1 MLKYNKSC
9 YSTGQFYPMLF
20 PRSSS
25 LHTFNNSSTNKNKW
39 MDHGRQQSG
48 ITTALPA
55 SPAKVI
61 TLRLLIPNYHSV
73 VKWTATK
80 NDKIWTI
87 RVQQQCNKRV
97 TAVKGYY
104 LFFCNR
110 ALKHLAS
117 AKLCVC
123 FRCINAQVAKYKDRL
138 YKNCLYRRI
147 CLSAKWLLS
156 TLRNMLLITCFTYV
170 SISSW
175 FLDKN

>member
-80 NDKIWTI
+80 NDNIWTI
-87 RVQQQCNKRV
+87 RVQQQCNKR
-97 TAVKGYY
+97 
-104 LFFCNR
+104 
-110 ALKHLAS
+110 
-117 AKLCVC
+117 
-123 FRCINAQVAKYKDRL
+123 
-138 YKNCLYRRI
+138 
-147 CLSAKWLLS
+147 KWLLWRDITFFFATELWNILQAPNCVFASDVS
-156 TLRNMLLITCFTYV
+156 THKWQSIKTGCTRIACTGVFAWVQNDFSQLLETCY
-170 SISSW
+170 
-175 FLDKN
+175 